1 MHKLIRLVSLAALLA
16 ACARQPTP
24 TAAPPSPT
32 LDARTAALSEAVNI
46 VEARAVESEAF
57 APASLGYMLRA
68 GGQVKTGDA
77 SKARLDFSDGT
88 IVRLAQNSTF
98 VMQSAAISDG
108 SLLARVR
115 LEAGKIWVSLTGG
128 TLQVETPVG
137 VAAVRGYFAI
147 IQYSP
152 GDPSNPDDDLLVLDC
167 LEGACAAQNE
177 NVDAQLGNLERVVLN
192 RVGFLR
198 MTLTS
203 AYVEAFLR
211 ENPEGQRLVATLTAA
226 PPATDTATP
235 MTTRAPRPSPTFT
248 PSPTRTAIAAPTETP
263 LLTATPIPA
272 TLPPLAILGQHTV
285 RAGETLFCIGRGY
298 GVLPDA
304 IALVNGLTAPF
315 NLTLD
320 QVLKI
325 PAVRWETIP
334 AGPVCPPQFTPVFP
348 ALPPNVGTPTNT
360 PTITLT
366 PTPTCPPGQFFD
378 PFQKLCRPPDTPVPS
393 GTPTAT
399 ALPPTFTPSATF
411 TPTPLP
417 SIPTIAGLNPTAAQ
431 AGGPSFTLIVNGAN
445 FVPASVVQWNSVN
458 RTTTFVSPTQL
469 NATISAAG
477 IAAVGSASI
486 TVFTPAP
493 GGGTSGPATFSIID
507 SIGPTITNIV
517 ISPPPPTSIGSR
529 TSCQV
534 TITAD
539 ISDPSGVSIA
549 NVDWIATNTF
559 TGTPVPAGTGSVSM
573 SPVSGTTWQ
582 VLWTVSLI
590 NGPFPYYGTV
600 TWSITPVGGSLVQ
613 NSNNVAGIT
622 VIDVPPTFGG
632 CP

>member
-1 MHKLIRLVSLAALLA
+1 MSKLTRLISLAALLA

-98 VMQSAAISDG
+98 VMQSAAIADG

-137 VAAVRGYFAI
+137 VAAVRGSFAI

-167 LEGACAAQNE
+167 LEGACTAQNE

-192 RVGFLR
+192 RVGSLR
-198 MTLTS
+198 MTLTG
-203 AYVEAFLR
+203 ADVEAFLR
-211 ENPEGQRLVATLTAA
+211 ENPEGQRLAATLTAA

-235 MTTRAPRPSPTFT
+235 TKTHIPRPSPTFT
-248 PSPTRTAIAAPTETP
+248 PSRAPTTIASPTATP

-272 TLPPLAILGQHTV
+272 TLPPIAILGLHTV

-304 IALVNGLTAPF
+304 IALVNSLTAPF

-334 AGPVCPPQFTPVFP
+334 PGPSCPPQFTPVFP

-378 PFQKLCRPPDTPVPS
+378 PFQKRCRPPDTPVPS
-393 GTPTAT
+393 GTPMAT
-399 ALPPTFTPSATF
+399 ALPPTFTPTA
-411 TPTPLP
+411 TPTPGVP
-417 SIPTIAGLNPTAAQ
+417 AITGLSPASTQ
-431 AGGPSFTLIVNGAN
+431 AGGPSFTLIVNGTN
-445 FVPASVVQWNSVN
+445 FVPGSVVLWNSAS
-458 RTTTFVSPTQL
+458 RPTTFVGATQL
-469 NATISAAG
+469 SAAISAAD
-477 IAAVGSASI
+477 IATVGSASI

-493 GGGTSGPATFSIID
+493 GGGTSGPATLSIID
-507 SIGPTITNIV
+507 TIGPTITNIT
-517 ISPPPPTSIGSR
+517 INPPPPTSIGSS

-534 TITAD
+534 VITAD

-559 TGTPVPAGTGSVSM
+559 TGTPVPAGTGSISM
-573 SPVSGTTWQ
+573 SPLSGTTWEA
-582 VLWTVSLI
+582 VWTVSLI

-600 TWSITPVGGSLVQ
+600 TWSITAVDGSPGQ